1 MLRPMATTETL
12 LGHCRG
18 TLSPGEME
26 RLVGWLAWR
35 TGRNQALAGD
45 GPPEERLERA
55 VERWLGPTERALLL
69 AWMLRRQARGLPPV
83 PD

>member
-1 MLRPMATTETL
+1 MATVATL
-12 LGHCRG
+12 IGHCRE
-18 TLSPGEME
+18 TLDDEDVE

-45 GPPEERLERA
+45 GPALERLERA
-55 VERWLGPTERALLL
+55 ADRWLGPTERALLL
-69 AWMLRRQARGLPPV
+69 AWMLRRQARGLRPV